1 MAVSTQKHKE
11 AKRLFI
17 TEGKTL
23 SDIAKITGVSGRTL
37 ANWSANEGWVECRR
51 APQVRGRIENNLIK
65 IYEGLTENAAKTLD
79 PQDVRLVL
87 EMNKIISKKKGV

>member
-23 SDIAKITGVSGRTL
+23 SDIAKITGVSDRTL

-65 IYEGLTENAAKTLD
+65 IYEGLTEKAAKSLD
-79 PQDVRLVL
+79 PQDIQAVL
-87 EMNKIISKKKGV
+87 QMEKILSKKKGV